1 MKVENI
7 EKAQMIMCQIQNL
20 QEALDVLNCRKVQVF
35 LNISG
40 IEDSGYFSKIIQSSN
55 YELSPKYFNFIKE
68 DILSQIDSLKKE
80 LEIL

>member
-1 MKVENI
+1 MKIENI
-7 EKAQMIMCQIQNL
+7 EKAQMIMYQIQNL
-20 QEALDVLNCRKVQVF
+20 QEALDVLSCRKVQVF

-40 IEDSGYFSKIIQSSN
+40 VEDSGYFSKIVHNSN

-80 LEIL
+80 LETL